1 MRNSFLVIT
10 ILFVYLP
17 HLHHRVDLGQKSL
30 WKASLCPVLSFYSHS
45 NPQMGSVIIFALRKV
60 RLREVHQLAWGWLA
74 SKGMC
79 LTKLLSYRGYVSR
92 INLDS
97 VDSIHFL

>member
-79 LTKLLSYRGYVSR
+79 LTKLLSYTGYVSR

-97 VDSIHFL
+97 VDLIHFL